1 MSPFRPLDR
10 GGNFSIALAI
20 LVLVASA
27 CTQADG
33 PGVKVK
39 AIASDIVFDSD
50 APDPDAVPTLAL
62 PPATDGGFADL
73 GGGVRA
79 PVQSKDDEPP
89 PPRRPPVTAPPQ
101 AKPECP
107 AALAT
112 AFPRE
117 AATFDVPRVPTAGEY
132 RWKRTVSSEV
142 AKKTVEQ
149 IVFNRHQ
156 ISNVSKITETPNPA
170 TPDKPTRTFTFE
182 ETAFSSDG
190 STLTGFQVK
199 DNPPQQ
205 NVSLQTGEKASTG
218 PPDRGVAITKTVVRD
233 SSGKVGAFN
242 PSTPVLILPL
252 PVAVPTEF
260 ESVGVDPTTGAS
272 YAVRGT
278 VVGKE
283 RVDACG
289 DVIDGWRVNSSQT
302 FTSSDGRRRLS
313 EVEYFVATQLGGI
326 VIYQKAVASEA
337 VRGPND
343 PTVTDHIAQLD
354 PTPVS

>member
-10 GGNFSIALAI
+10 RGVFSIALAI
-20 LVLVASA
+20 FFLLASA

-50 APDPDAVPTLAL
+50 AADPDAVPTLAL
-62 PPATDGGFADL
+62 PPATDGGFAAL
-73 GGGVRA
+73 GGGGVRA
-79 PVQSKDDEPP
+79 PVESEDDEPP
-89 PPRRPPVTAPPQ
+89 PPPRRPRVKAPPQ

-107 AALAT
+107 SALAT

-117 AATFDVPRVPTAGEY
+117 AATFDVPHVPAAGEY
-132 RWKRTVSSEV
+132 RWKRTVV
-142 AKKTVEQ
+142 KKTMEQ
-149 IVFNRHQ
+149 SGFNGRQ

-182 ETAFSSDG
+182 ETAAFEDG
-190 STLTGFQVK
+190 SSSLTGFQVR
-199 DNPPQQ
+199 DNPPRQ
-205 NVSLQTGEKASTG
+205 NVALQTGEKASTG
-218 PPDRGVAITKTVVRD
+218 PPDRGVAITKTVLRD
-233 SSGKVGAFN
+233 SSGKIIGTFN

-260 ESVGVDPTTGAS
+260 ESVGVDPTGAS

-289 DVIDGWRVNSSQT
+289 DVIDGWRVDSSQT
-302 FTSSDGRRRLS
+302 FTSRDGRRHVS
-313 EVEYFVATQLGGI
+313 DVEYFVATQLGGI
-326 VIYQKAVASEA
+326 VIYQKAVAAEA
-337 VRGPND
+337 VRGPDD
-343 PTVTDHIAQLD
+343 PTVIDHIAQLD